1 MDKRTFLKVTGAAGA
16 GLVLTPWMGCAPQD
30 PQSSSVTTTFGP
42 DTFKLPDLGFAFDA
56 LAPAMDAATMEIH
69 HGKHHA
75 GYVRKL
81 NAALDGTSTSSDGRL
96 ESLLAEVSPDN
107 AALRNNGGGHYNHT
121 LYWEVMRPGGPNGPE
136 GDLAALITRDLG
148 GVEAFAAAFA
158 KAGATQFG
166 SGWAWLMVNGEGK
179 LEVTSTPNQDNPLM
193 TQCVERTGTPILGM
207 DVWEH
212 AYYLNYQNRRKA
224 YIEAFMSVVN
234 WEAVSSRLEGTLSQV
249 R

>member
-42 DTFKLPDLGFAFDA
+42 DTFKLPELGFAFDA

-96 ESLLAEVSPDN
+96 ESLLAEVSPDDT
-107 AALRNNGGGHYNHT
+107 ALRNNGGGHYNHT
-121 LYWEVMRPGGPNGPE
+121 LYWEAMRPGGPNGPE
-136 GDLAALITRDLG
+136 GDLSELITRDLG

-166 SGWAWLMVNGEGK
+166 SGGMAW
-179 LEVTSTPNQDNPLM
+179 STARASWKSPAHP
-193 TQCVERTGTPILGM
+193 TRTTVDDAMRRAGYAHPRHGR
-207 DVWEH
+207 VGAWH
-212 AYYLNYQNRRKA
+212 YLNYQTVARPTSSLHERGQLGSRVVSVGGH
-224 YIEAFMSVVN
+224 AF
-234 WEAVSSRLEGTLSQV
+234 AGA
-249 R
+249 